1 MAIGPAGP
9 DTAPAGASAIT
20 DIAVLGLESL
30 YESANS
36 YECYQNPETA
46 SCKLGGI
53 GDLFRYF
60 ASPQQK
66 QQIQMLEALSQIS
79 NQLKNVEAKIDRVA
93 ATTSQVQFKQLT
105 KDLDGGVIFQTL

>member
-1 MAIGPAGP
+1 MSIGCGLLMAIGPAGP

-46 SCKLGGI
+46 EL
-53 GDLFRYF
+53 
-60 ASPQQK
+60 Q
-66 QQIQMLEALSQIS
+66 
-79 NQLKNVEAKIDRVA
+79 
-93 ATTSQVQFKQLT
+93 
-105 KDLDGGVIFQTL
+105 DGRHR